1 MPALEIPADD
11 TNAFTVINHEEEKH
25 TVKHVPLPRI
35 VNVVKPLQ
43 RDDSRTHVP
52 SATKEQLTERMV
64 SAVVP
69 QTILDPKFTRALDFK
84 LRRLKEKEILE
95 ANLRRPTRYRR
106 RPGALANSNPNLTWK
121 DQTPP
126 KKTMSQSQPRIDIIS
141 NDGDRTK
148 ISPKFDK
155 SPQISKSRTKVSGA
169 SEGDKPRF
177 VTTVKSGQFLLPPPD
192 VACLLGLE
200 TLYPPQERE
209 KIVYSYANKPKA
221 VTNKS
226 KRSIPEKKETIP
238 NGVPSGAPGLS
249 NAKRTNVNAGD
260 VFKGVRALMAGVA
273 GVKHLLEEHDQVG
286 SMATGATGTTGYSNL
301 MHDKRVVRGSTF
313 ASHPH
318 AAGKI
323 TASKW
328 PTTGWMLEIHTHA
341 RAYTLALAHVQALA
355 HAQALAL
362 ALMHA
367 QAHART
373 HIHFSFQPPGD
384 GLESGAARAAR
395 TRRRA
400 LARRAALA
408 RLRPGTPPP
417 APGRRHHPIQTEY
430 YLEELFEKGVEME
443 VGVQTDLFVDRP
455 ATPIYVPAKTG
466 ADAFTQIQP
475 GDLFDFDLEVQPI
488 LEVLVGKTTEQALAE
503 VAQEE
508 ELATLREQQRRYREL
523 RDAELAERQRLQL
536 RDERL
541 NQEKERRVAEAREAR
556 VAGEEARARVAAA
569 TLVQGYVA
577 ELLPAVL
584 AGLRDSG
591 YLVRRVTRGVEEEFM
606 PWLIKEVSLEIESII
621 TSRDVI
627 AEIVRDVVEA
637 RAELLGREQRDPQ
650 RASPPDSVT
659 PPSAPTEEVSVI
671 GERMS
676 KFGRVMSRRG
686 LRSGCR
692 SRHFTLSDLAEAKGN
707 VEDNVRI
714 TLSIN

>member
-1 MPALEIPADD
+1 MPSLDIPTDNS
-11 TNAFTVINHEEEKH
+11 NAFTVINHEDEKH
-25 TVKHVPLPRI
+25 IVKHVPLPRI

-43 RDDSRTHVP
+43 HDDGRTHLP
-52 SATKEQLTERMV
+52 SATKEQLTEKMV
-64 SAVVP
+64 AAVAP

-95 ANLRRPTRYRR
+95 ANLRRPTRHRR
-106 RPGALANSNPNLTWK
+106 RAGGLATSNPNLTWK

-126 KKTMSQSQPRIDIIS
+126 KKMLSQSQPRIDIIS
-141 NDGDRTK
+141 SECERTK
-148 ISPKFDK
+148 ISPKIAK
-155 SPQISKSRTKVSGA
+155 SPSTNKNRSKVSGT

-177 VTTVKSGQFLLPPPD
+177 VTTVKTGQFLLPPPD

-200 TLYPPQERE
+200 TLYPAQERE
-209 KIVYSYANKPKA
+209 KIVYSYASKPKA
-221 VTNKS
+221 VTNRS
-226 KRSIPEKKETIP
+226 KRSVPEKKVETIP
-238 NGVPSGAPGLS
+238 NGVPPGINNEKRVSGGE
-249 NAKRTNVNAGD
+249 
-260 VFKGVRALMAGVA
+260 VFRGVRALIAGVA
-273 GVKHLLEEHDQVG
+273 GVKHLLEEHDHVG
-286 SMATGATGTTGYSNL
+286 SMATGATGATGNTGYSNV

-313 ASHPH
+313 GAHPH
-318 AAGKI
+318 AA
-323 TASKW
+323 
-328 PTTGWMLEIHTHA
+328 
-341 RAYTLALAHVQALA
+341 
-355 HAQALAL
+355 
-362 ALMHA
+362 
-367 QAHART
+367 
-373 HIHFSFQPPGD
+373 GD

-430 YLEELFEKGVEME
+430 YLEELFDKGVEME

-466 ADAFTQIQP
+466 ADASTQIQP

-488 LEVLVGKTTEQALAE
+488 LEVLIGKTTEQALAE

-523 RDAELAERQRLQL
+523 RDAELAERQRLEL

-541 NQEKERRVAEAREAR
+541 NQEKERRVAEARAAR

-591 YLVRRVTRGVEEEFM
+591 YLVRRMRRGVEEEFM
-606 PWLIKEVSLEIESII
+606 PWLIQEVSHEIESII

-627 AEIVRDVVEA
+627 AEIVRDVVET
-637 RAELLGREQRDPQ
+637 RAELLGTDDHDSQRV
-650 RASPPDSVT
+650 SPPDSIT
-659 PPSAPTEEVSVI
+659 PPSAPSEE
-671 GERMS
+671 EP
-676 KFGRVMSRRG
+676 
-686 LRSGCR
+686 
-692 SRHFTLSDLAEAKGN
+692 E
-707 VEDNVRI
+707 E
-714 TLSIN
+714 